1 MDLRNEAM
9 DIEVEMY
16 RKSQE
21 LKRLHYEMEQEAEP
35 AGGLMADTYA
45 EYIADASNEH
55 RELRA
60 QFEEIMAKIDQYDQN
75 YLGDEYEDFD

>member
-1 MDLRNEAM
+1 MDLEQTMRSTLA
-9 DIEVEMY
+9 DIQDLQ
-16 RKSQE
+16 RD
-21 LKRLHYEMEQEAEP
+21 MEQEAEP

-55 RELRA
+55 REMRA
-60 QFEEIMAKIDQYDQN
+60 EFEEIMAKIDQYDQN